1 MKVTDITDQKK
12 NKDRVNLFLDGAY
25 YCSIAARLVEE
36 RRVYIGLE
44 IDGRELERIIF
55 ESDRQKAY
63 DMACAYLSKRAA
75 TVRTIESKLYER
87 GFGRAVVEY
96 VTEKLKDYG
105 FLDDREFALDY
116 YEARK
121 DGCGIRKI
129 ASKLK
134 EKGVSEKDL
143 AAIYENEDRECA
155 LKGALKAT
163 KKHMAGKAVDEKY
176 LARLY
181 RFLLSRGYDGEI
193 VSECLAYAKGKRD
206 EDLD

>member
-134 EKGVSEKDL
+134 ETGVSEKEL

-163 KKHMAGKAVDEKY
+163 KKHMEGTPERRNKLQRGLWV
-176 LARLY
+176 L
-181 RFLLSRGYDGEI
+181 FSRGE
-193 VSECLAYAKGKRD
+193 
-206 EDLD
+206 